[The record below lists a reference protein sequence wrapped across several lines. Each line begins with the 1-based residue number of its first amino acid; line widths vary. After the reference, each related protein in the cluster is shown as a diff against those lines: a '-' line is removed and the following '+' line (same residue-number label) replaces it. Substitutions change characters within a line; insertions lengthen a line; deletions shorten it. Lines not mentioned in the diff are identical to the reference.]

1 MVKAQ
6 AHAGGRGKAGL
17 IKLAN
22 SPDEARTHAIARV
35 SREPQ
40 ADLLLVMLGLADDPV
55 AAERRA
61 AKAKAMLAGH
71 SSAPTRGAR

>member
-1 MVKAQ
+1 MSEFQTPIDKPYGQ
-6 AHAGGRGKAGL
+6 T
-17 IKLAN
+17 
-22 SPDEARTHAIARV
+22 DEARTHAIARV